1 MWYGRTLLSPQNTD
15 INLHLKYSSADRAK
29 REEFCKSYK
38 KCKGNCKDSS
48 KKVNATPWQSQTL
61 YSPIP
66 VQTRELRIMQTM
78 NRLLAPLLHKEN
90 LSHPILQNW
99 QLSHRKYEILFLR
112 DFLGTYFRRITVAEK
127 DMQQSAIYP
136 VGGEG
141 EFFHRHHL
149 FLM

>member
-1 MWYGRTLLSPQNTD
+1 MIWQGTFTSQNTD
-15 INLHLKYSSADRAK
+15 VNLYLKYSSADRAK
-29 REEFCKSYK
+29 REVFCKLYK
-38 KCKGNCKDSS
+38 KWKGNYKDSS
-48 KKVNATPWQSQTL
+48 KKVNATPWQSQAL
-61 YSPIP
+61 YSPMA
-66 VQTRELRIMQTM
+66 VQTRGLRIMQTM

-90 LSHPILQNW
+90 LSHPIPQSW
-99 QLSHRKYEILFLR
+99 QLSRRKYEILFLR
-112 DFLGTYFRRITVAEK
+112 DFRGTYFKRMTVAEK